1 MFCPNCG
8 ADCGSGRF
16 CSACGAEVRQAG
28 PGRSTW
34 VPGMPCPQCGGT
46 ELEGKRCAFCGLQL
60 LDLTQDFQETPAEE
74 DSFEIPVGKYYF
86 SKTWWLGLEED
97 TVAGTST
104 FWGKPTGFKTS
115 YDQIIAVQYF
125 QQSGR
130 LCGKL
135 CIRWNECIGQ
145 LLGKQIMATRRYSF
159 VFQKDIDK
167 VFYHIYYLLK
177 SLAPPT
183 AECNVMASSNTRSS
197 QSALAQ
203 SIDLKTYFARY
214 NPYRSQAVI
223 ALCKDT
229 GMELQATTVL
239 IDNLFDSCQEK
250 LYAEDPKAAVRD
262 LNRIIRRT
270 AGSWI
275 QLDRAGKG
283 V

>member
-16 CSACGAEVRQAG
+16 CSACGTEVRPAG
-28 PGRSTW
+28 QELRQGAW

-60 LDLTQDFQETPAEE
+60 LDLTQDSQETPAEE
-74 DSFEIPVGKYYF
+74 DSFEIPVGRYYF
-86 SKTWWLGLEED
+86 FNRSWWIELEEAAAVD
-97 TVAGTST
+97 VNATLGRHLKSRI
-104 FWGKPTGFKTS
+104 P
-115 YDQIIAVQYF
+115 YDQITSLQYIRR
-125 QQSGR
+125 SS
-130 LCGKL
+130 KL
-135 CIRWNECIGQ
+135 RIHWKGSVNGLLVKRAMTIRKES
-145 LLGKQIMATRRYSF
+145 Y
-159 VFQKDIDK
+159 VFLKERDA
-167 VFYHIYYLLK
+167 VFYHMYYLLK
-177 SLAPPT
+177 SLAPST
-183 AECNVMASSNTRSS
+183 AQCRMVTPSYGTSDLSI
-197 QSALAQ
+197 LAH
-203 SIDLKTYFARY
+203 SVDLEDYFARY
-214 NPYRSQAVI
+214 NPYRGEAVI

-229 GMELQATTVL
+229 GMGVRDATAL
-239 IDNLFDSCQEK
+239 IDNLFDRRQEI